1 MMEKKL
7 DTILL
12 DTLSVEHLEKIKI
25 EAELNLEEISKSEE
39 IITNKSNSLFQ
50 ILLVIFSTLLGY
62 LINQITSFSY
72 NSILVQIS
80 FIFCFFIAYSLCLL
94 IKIIYPIKI
103 KLKGASPVNLVQN
116 FIFSSKYPEQS
127 IINFLRN
134 RVFSLDLAI
143 KSNLESLNNR
153 VDLFYKA
160 NKLILCGLSIVVI
173 YSIVYFIIYFF
184 RVPS

>member
-1 MMEKKL
+1 
-7 DTILL
+7 
-12 DTLSVEHLEKIKI
+12 
-25 EAELNLEEISKSEE
+25 
-39 IITNKSNSLFQ
+39 
-50 ILLVIFSTLLGY
+50 
-62 LINQITSFSY
+62 
-72 NSILVQIS
+72 
-80 FIFCFFIAYSLCLL
+80 LL

-184 RVPS
+184 RVPSWFDDLSTVVLVSL